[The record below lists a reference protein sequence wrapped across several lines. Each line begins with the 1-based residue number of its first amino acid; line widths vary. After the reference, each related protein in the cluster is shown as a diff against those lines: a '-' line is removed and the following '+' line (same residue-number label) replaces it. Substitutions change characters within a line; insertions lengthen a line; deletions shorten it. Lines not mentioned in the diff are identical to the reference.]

1 MSTKAR
7 RLICCVSLMSLC
19 APLCLRSQTQVIP
32 DSVIMVIGAKS
43 DTGFV
48 FPIRVAE
55 RLSNIRFGLLPEIF
69 AQLGDLKKESSVLRE
84 RVGNLQQQ
92 FNEANGIAERRQQEI
107 DNLNGVLDKS
117 EKELKK
123 KSRLLRFFRF
133 TTIGFAIS
141 TATLA
146 LLK

>member
-1 MSTKAR
+1 
-7 RLICCVSLMSLC
+7 MSLC
-19 APLCLRSQTQVIP
+19 ASPSLRSQTQVIP
-32 DSVIMVIGAKS
+32 DSVIMVIGAKN

-48 FPIRVAE
+48 LPIRVAE
-55 RLSNIRFGLLPEIF
+55 RLSNIRFGLLPEVF
-69 AQLGDLKKESSVLRE
+69 AQLGDLKQESSVLRE

-92 FNEANGIAERRQQEI
+92 FNEANGIAERRKQEI

>member
-1 MSTKAR
+1 
-7 RLICCVSLMSLC
+7 
-19 APLCLRSQTQVIP
+19 
-32 DSVIMVIGAKS
+32 MVTGAKG

-48 FPIRVAE
+48 FPIRAAE

-69 AQLGDLKKESSVLRE
+69 AQLGDLKKESSVLRD

-92 FNEANGIAERRQQEI
+92 YDEAIGIAERRKVEI
-107 DNLNGVLDKS
+107 DNLNAVLKKS
-117 EKELKK
+117 EDELKK

>member
-1 MSTKAR
+1 
-7 RLICCVSLMSLC
+7 
-19 APLCLRSQTQVIP
+19 
-32 DSVIMVIGAKS
+32 MVIDTKG

-48 FPIRVAE
+48 IPIRAAE
-55 RLSNIRFGLLPEIF
+55 RLSNIRFGVLPELFTLWGNFIDEN
-69 AQLGDLKKESSVLRE
+69 AVLRA

-92 FNEANGIAERRQQEI
+92 YDEAIGIAERRKQEI
-107 DNLNGVLDKS
+107 DNLNGVLEKS

-141 TATLA
+141 TATLFIV
-146 LLK
+146 KS